1 MRANDIMTP
10 HPACCTPD
18 DTIADAARLMSRND
32 CGCIPVVE
40 ASGNNVVGVVT
51 DRDIVIRGV
60 RHGRSSSTPVS
71 EVMTPTIHTCAES
84 ATVDDIEAIMT
95 DRQIRRVVVVDDG
108 GACVGIVSQ
117 ADLARAAE
125 HRRGV
130 REKDVAHVLEAISEP
145 RSSASFLL

>member
-1 MRANDIMTP
+1 MRANDIMTR
-10 HPACCTPD
+10 HPACCAPE
-18 DTIADAARLMSRND
+18 DTIEDAARLMSRND

-40 ASGNNVVGVVT
+40 ASGSNVVGVIT

-60 RHGRSSSTPVS
+60 RHGRSTSTAVS
-71 EVMTPTIHTCAES
+71 ELMTPTVHSCAES

-95 DRQIRRVVVVDDG
+95 DHQVRRVLVVDDG
-108 GACVGIVSQ
+108 GVCVGIVAQ